1 MTYHFNV
8 HSEENGFW
16 ADCVELLGCSTQADT
31 LENLQI
37 ECKQALDLYLEEP
50 KDSKMIFPLPNETL
64 DNDHSLMNIDVEP
77 EIALAILLRHF
88 RINSNITQKEM
99 ARKLGMKNLYSYQR
113 LEKRSN
119 TTIAVIKKIHNV
131 FPEIKLEKIV

>member
-1 MTYHFNV
+1 MNYHFNV
-8 HSEENGFW
+8 HKEENGFW

-31 LENLQI
+31 LENLKN

-50 KDSKMIFPLPNETL
+50 KDSKMLFPLPNEAL
-64 DNDHSLMNIDVEP
+64 DKDHSILNIEVEP

-88 RINSNITQKEM
+88 RIKSNITQKEM
-99 ARKLGMKNLYSYQR
+99 AQKLGMKNLYSYQR